1 MKDVLSDNGRKS
13 DKNVN
18 HHQSNRHENTNG
30 ETVTEQ
36 TKMMVKKVMLKTVR
50 RNQLCR
56 YYAAVSMEREG
67 QIVNIAT
74 LKGTWIQSQFLF
86 LMKKSI
92 LYANNEYNS
101 I

>member
-13 DKNVN
+13 GKNVD

-56 YYAAVSMEREG
+56 YYAAVSMERGG
-67 QIVNIAT
+67 QIVDIAT
-74 LKGTWIQSQFLF
+74 LKGT
-86 LMKKSI
+86 
-92 LYANNEYNS
+92 
-101 I
+101 